1 MEDKK
6 EYYWIL
12 MEKICD
18 EGEGLTRTRLVPR
31 WHDGCFSISHDRMK
45 EVFSWK
51 WDNEILN
58 NL

>member
-1 MEDKK
+1 METKK

-18 EGEGLTRTRLVPR
+18 EWELTRTRLVPK
-31 WHDGCFSISHDRMK
+31 WTDGCYSIRHETIKQALTFSGDMEK
-45 EVFSWK
+45 
-51 WDNEILN
+51 LN